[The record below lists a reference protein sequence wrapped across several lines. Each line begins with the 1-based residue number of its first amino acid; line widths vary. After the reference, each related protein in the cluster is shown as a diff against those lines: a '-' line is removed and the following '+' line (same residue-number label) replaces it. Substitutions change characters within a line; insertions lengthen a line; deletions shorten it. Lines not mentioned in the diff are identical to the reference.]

1 LRAPSP
7 SDPVP
12 GGYDALVLGGG
23 GCRCFWQAGFWT
35 EAAPALGLA
44 PRVVAGVSAGAAFA
58 CAIAA
63 GVLGRVLEDF
73 SHRVAANE
81 RNAYPVNA
89 LKGRPVFPH
98 ERIYR
103 GTILAALDQEA
114 YERLQA
120 GPEVRISVARPPAW
134 SGRRS
139 GYAVGLL
146 AYLAERQLDD
156 GVHTSWGRR
165 LGFRNEVVSARSCR
179 SREEL
184 ADLILQSS
192 CVPPITPAYRRAGR
206 PVLDG
211 GIYDPV
217 PIEAVD
223 GAQHS
228 LVLLSW
234 RHREDVLPRVPGRT
248 YVQPSEPIRIHKWD
262 YTSPELVRRTYD
274 LGRADGERFVRR
286 FAESEPDG
294 ALRDGGPIVGP
305 LVECQPA

>member
-1 LRAPSP
+1 MRPLSTR
-7 SDPVP
+7 DPVP
-12 GGYDALVLGGG
+12 GVFDAVVLGGG
-23 GCRCFWQAGFWT
+23 GCRCFWQAGFWS

-44 PRVVAGVSAGAAFA
+44 PRVVSGVSAGAAFA
-58 CAIAA
+58 CAIVA
-63 GVLGRVLEDF
+63 GVVDRVLEDF
-73 SHRVAANE
+73 SHRVAAND
-81 RNAYPVNA
+81 RNAYPANA
-89 LKGRPVFPH
+89 LKGHPVFPH

-114 YERLQA
+114 LDRLQT
-120 GPEVRISVARPPAW
+120 GPDVRISIARPPVW

-146 AYLAERQLDD
+146 AYLAERQVDD

-179 SREEL
+179 SPEEL

-192 CVPPITPAYRRAGR
+192 CVPPITPAYRRGGR

-217 PIEAVD
+217 PIEAVN
-223 GAQHS
+223 GARS
-228 LVLLSW
+228 TLVLLSR
-234 RHREDVLPRVPGRT
+234 RHREDALPRIPGRI
-248 YVQPSEPIRIHKWD
+248 YVQPSETVRMQKWD

-274 LGRADGERFVRR
+274 LGRGDGERFARR
-286 FAESEPDG
+286 FEKSDA
-294 ALRDGGPIVGP
+294 A
-305 LVECQPA
+305 